1 VIIGGGG
8 SSSSN
13 AGGLNDGAR
22 SKCIGLLTE
31 ELGSCT
37 CAAGGRVRDSVDK
50 SRPDDEAFFPLR
62 RELRVGSRDDGEFL
76 RLGAPG
82 QPHSKCSVSRL
93 TDSGEVY
100 AGRAVFACVA
110 WQERM
115 LKGESIEISKCRR
128 FVGST
133 ASGLDKRITIY
144 ERVSQCCSMGH
155 GSRIYLDPVVHL
167 DIVIRGVEMD
177 PSIPFLLFHCMATW

>member
-1 VIIGGGG
+1 M
-8 SSSSN
+8 
-13 AGGLNDGAR
+13 D
-22 SKCIGLLTE
+22 E
-31 ELGSCT
+31 
-37 CAAGGRVRDSVDK
+37 
-50 SRPDDEAFFPLR
+50 SRPDEDALVPLR

-93 TDSGEVY
+93 ADSGEVY

-144 ERVSQCCSMGH
+144 ERVNQLRSMFDD
-155 GSRIYLDPVVHL
+155 SKTYLDPVVHL
-167 DIVIRGVEMD
+167 NIVIRGVEMD
-177 PSIPFLLFHCMATW
+177 PSTPFFLPHCMATW